1 MPVLRSSLQ
10 KGEAA
15 FESWMEGPLMKQ
27 MNLLAKMLVI
37 VIIPI
42 IAILAVSFLGIRMM
56 DSVAKESYNSL
67 YFVTYKASTSMLNAD
82 RDLYQS
88 LAAALL
94 LTDESIPADL
104 AAQQQKDIEDNYT
117 QATDRMKAAWDIMQP
132 YQAELNQLVNE
143 NTTEKP
149 DALYATFTD
158 QAAKWKASIDMTN
171 RKIADPKAFKEAF
184 SAAREPIN
192 LLTEYL
198 DIYANSRMLA
208 IKAETGRNSLQ
219 MIIAMILTL
228 LLTGLASFV
237 VIMDIRRRTNG
248 VLGIIRQ
255 TAELDMSEDH
265 STNTRLHG
273 RDEFAKITEALNTTR
288 MELRRMIR
296 DVKDGSDQIG
306 FSSRESQKNI
316 NEVNHLLADI
326 STGTEQLSASME
338 ENAATSQE
346 MNATSME
353 IEHAIDAISERAS
366 EGASVSM
373 EINHR
378 AESLMN
384 DAMASQENIR
394 RIHTETDVR
403 MRAAIEKSKSV
414 DQINILSAS
423 ILQITSQTNLL
434 ALNAAI
440 EAARAGE
447 AGKGFAVVAEEIRK
461 LAEQSK
467 HTVSQIQGVTGEVLD
482 AVTNLTA
489 NSSDMLHF
497 LEGQVFSDYEK
508 QMLAMKQYR
517 KDAGFFSD
525 MSTDLSATTEEL
537 TASIHD
543 LMRAIHE
550 VTLATNES
558 AKDATNMSGRVSDSY
573 EKLKKLVDLVNEN
586 SKSTETM
593 TNLMARFRIE

>member
-1 MPVLRSSLQ
+1 
-10 KGEAA
+10 
-15 FESWMEGPLMKQ
+15 MKQ
-27 MNLLAKMLVI
+27 MSLLAKMLVI

-42 IAILAVSFLGIRMM
+42 VAILAVSFLGIRMM
-56 DSVAKESYNSL
+56 DSVAKESYKSL
-67 YFVTYKASTSMLNAD
+67 YFVTYKASTTMLNAD

-88 LAAALL
+88 LTAAML
-94 LTDESIPADL
+94 LTNESIPADL
-104 AAQQQKDIEDNYT
+104 AGSQAKDFEDNFT
-117 QATDRMKAAWDIMQP
+117 QATDRMKQAWDIMQP
-132 YQAELNQLVNE
+132 DMAEFNELVNE

-149 DALYATFTD
+149 DALYSAFTEN
-158 QAAKWKASIDMTN
+158 AAKWKASIDPAS
-171 RKIADPKAFKEAF
+171 RKIVDPNAFNEAYG
-184 SAAREPIN
+184 AAREPIN

-306 FSSRESQKNI
+306 FSSRESQNNI

-366 EGASVSM
+366 EGASVST

-467 HTVSQIQGVTGEVLD
+467 HTVSQIQSVTGEVLD
-482 AVTNLTA
+482 AVTNLTSS
-489 NSSDMLHF
+489 SSDMLHF

-508 QMLAMKQYR
+508 QMAAMKQYR

-550 VTLATNES
+550 VTMATNES

-573 EKLKKLVDLVNEN
+573 EKLKKLVDLVNDN

-593 TNLMARFRIE
+593 MNLMARFKIE

>member
-1 MPVLRSSLQ
+1 
-10 KGEAA
+10 
-15 FESWMEGPLMKQ
+15 MKQ

-37 VIIPI
+37 VVIPI

-56 DSVAKESYNSL
+56 DSVAEESANSL
-67 YFVTYKASTSMLNAD
+67 YSVTYKASTNMLNAD

-88 LAAALL
+88 LTAALL
-94 LTDESIPADL
+94 LTNESIPADL
-104 AAQQQKDIEDNYT
+104 AAQQAKDIEDNYT
-117 QATDRMKAAWDIMQP
+117 QAIDRMKVAWDIMQP
-132 YQAELNQLVNE
+132 DMAAFNALVNE
-143 NTTEKP
+143 NTKEKP

-158 QAAKWKASIDMTN
+158 QAAKWKASIDTAN
-171 RKIADPKAFKEAF
+171 RKIADPKAFNEAF
-184 SAAREPIN
+184 GAAREPIN

-198 DIYANSRMLA
+198 DIYANTRMLA

-306 FSSRESQKNI
+306 LSSRESQNNI
-316 NEVNHLLADI
+316 KEVNHLLADI
-326 STGTEQLSASME
+326 SAGTEQLSASME
-338 ENAATSQE
+338 ENAATAQE

-366 EGASVSM
+366 EGASVST
-373 EINHR
+373 EINQR

-384 DAMASQENIR
+384 ETMTSQENIR
-394 RIHTETDVR
+394 RIHTETDER

-482 AVTNLTA
+482 AVTNLTSS
-489 NSSDMLHF
+489 SSDMLHF

-550 VTLATNES
+550 VTLATNDS
-558 AKDATNMSGRVSDSY
+558 AKDASNMSGRVSDSY
-573 EKLKKLVDLVNEN
+573 GKLKKLVELVNEN
-586 SKSTETM
+586 TKSTETM

>member
-1 MPVLRSSLQ
+1 
-10 KGEAA
+10 
-15 FESWMEGPLMKQ
+15 
-27 MNLLAKMLVI
+27 
-37 VIIPI
+37 
-42 IAILAVSFLGIRMM
+42 
-56 DSVAKESYNSL
+56 
-67 YFVTYKASTSMLNAD
+67 
-82 RDLYQS
+82 
-88 LAAALL
+88 
-94 LTDESIPADL
+94 
-104 AAQQQKDIEDNYT
+104 
-117 QATDRMKAAWDIMQP
+117 
-132 YQAELNQLVNE
+132 
-143 NTTEKP
+143 
-149 DALYATFTD
+149 
-158 QAAKWKASIDMTN
+158 MTN